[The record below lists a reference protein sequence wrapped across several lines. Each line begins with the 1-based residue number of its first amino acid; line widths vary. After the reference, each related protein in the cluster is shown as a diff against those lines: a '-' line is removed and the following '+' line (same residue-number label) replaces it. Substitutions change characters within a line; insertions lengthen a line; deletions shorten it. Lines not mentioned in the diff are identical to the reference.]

1 MRNMI
6 TLLRN
11 LIFVTVLCT
20 VTLSQTIAVQ
30 GILRDPSGKTAQDG
44 NYTLTFRLY
53 NSDTGGGN
61 LWTETHPSVPVKHG
75 VYAVELGTI
84 TNFDNL
90 TFSEQYYIGVT
101 VGAGNELIPRVKLTT
116 SPTSMA
122 VFGKDN
128 IFPSSGK
135 VGVGTITPTA
145 LLHIEQTDTNDTT
158 DLLIIDNGT
167 KSIEVSSDGVM
178 HIPSSIQFNDGS
190 ILSTAQGSSAS
201 SLSSSGDAIIATDND
216 EDGTGDILLRTG
228 PNTQMVVKNDGKVG
242 IGTTTPSANLE
253 VEGETIFNGNV
264 GIGLTSPNYKLDV
277 EGHTGLNGILYMN
290 ANEAAGIFAPNA
302 YLDLRSNHDL
312 YGVIIRNNIEY
323 SNSQWG
329 NIEVNDGN
337 LGFSYQSPT
346 PHMAIAAGG
355 NVGIGTTSPSYPL
368 DIFSNSNNLANILKL
383 NGGNNTQTSLS
394 IRNITSLNSN
404 GWWLFDPGPNSEIKF
419 GTSSGSTTIDRVT
432 IEGDLLTAGEA
443 QFLENGGS
451 LTFDG
456 NGWTGHLKI
465 DDEGMKLGG
474 NSSTRDIQFQTNNST
489 RMTVAQNGLVGIGT
503 TSPERRF
510 HVYGTEDLSL
520 ADASGFVVFG
530 DINAYNIGIDNNE
543 IMARNNGNT
552 NTLWLNA
559 AGGSVDLPSDRR
571 LKRDITPF
579 DNVLNKVLNLNPV
592 SYEWKNNAIEN
603 KNRNFGFIAQDFMKY
618 FPEIV
623 TLPKTGEN
631 EYYSMQYGGIG
642 VIAIKAIQEQQEII
656 ETQANEIED
665 LKARLARIEAKLK

>member
-6 TLLRN
+6 TLLRS

-53 NSDTGGGN
+53 NSDTGGGD
-61 LWTETHPSVPVKHG
+61 LWTEAHPSVPVKHG

-101 VGAGNELIPRVKLTT
+101 VGAGNELTPRVKLTT

-145 LLHIEQTDTNDTT
+145 LLHIEQTNTTDTT

-167 KSIEVSSDGVM
+167 NTIEVSSDGVM
-178 HIPSSIQFNDGS
+178 HIPSSIQFNDGTF
-190 ILSTAQGSSAS
+190 LSTAQGSSAS

-228 PNTQMVVKNDGKVG
+228 QNTQMVIKNDGKVG

-290 ANEAAGIFAPNA
+290 ANEAAAIMAPNA

-312 YGVIIRNNIEY
+312 YGVLIRKSTEDLT
-323 SNSQWG
+323 WG

-337 LGFSYQSPT
+337 LGFSYQSST
-346 PHMAIAAGG
+346 PHMVIATGG
-355 NVGIGTTSPSYPL
+355 NVGIGTTTPSR
-368 DIFSNSNNLANILKL
+368 
-383 NGGNNTQTSLS
+383 SLEVVG
-394 IRNITSLNSN
+394 RVR
-404 GWWLFDPGPNSEIKF
+404 
-419 GTSSGSTTIDRVT
+419 SSGSI
-432 IEGDLLTAGEA
+432 AG
-443 QFLENGGS
+443 LE
-451 LTFDG
+451 
-456 NGWTGHLKI
+456 I
-465 DDEGMKLGG
+465 DDGT
-474 NSSTRDIQFQTNNST
+474 STPWGIVNDFDEDLSFWNDVY
-489 RMTVAQNGLVGIGT
+489 RMTISSNGNVGIGT
-503 TSPERRF
+503 ITPSAPLDIKSAPGGTLGWSSWPETINLRDSEGVLGNEGLATIQGPGHLFIGF
-510 HVYGTEDLSL
+510 HGVENKFY
-520 ADASGFVVFG
+520 FG
-530 DINAYNIGIDNNE
+530 DNSPNQYFG
-543 IMARNNGNT
+543 T
-552 NTLWLNA
+552 
-559 AGGSVDLPSDRR
+559 AGSGGFATYSDRR
-571 LKRDITPF
+571 LKKNIKPLK
-579 DNVLNKVLNLNPV
+579 NVINKVKAINGV
-592 SYEWKNNAIEN
+592 TYEWDWDEPEKDKEGNVI
-603 KNRNFGFIAQDFMKY
+603 RHLGVIAQDVEKQ
-618 FPEIV
+618 FPELV
-623 TLPKTGEN
+623 ETNMDGMLGVN
-631 EYYSMQYGGIG
+631 YGGLSAVLIE
-642 VIAIKAIQEQQEII
+642 AFKEQQGII
-656 ETQANEIED
+656 ETQANELED